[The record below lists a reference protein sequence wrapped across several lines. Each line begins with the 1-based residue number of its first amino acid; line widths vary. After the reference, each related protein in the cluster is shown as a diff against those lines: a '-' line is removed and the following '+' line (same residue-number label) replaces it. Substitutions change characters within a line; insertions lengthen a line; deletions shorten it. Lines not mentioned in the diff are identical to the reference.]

1 VLILAPHPDDEVV
14 ACGIAAT
21 RARRDGAL
29 VSVIY
34 LTTGVPP
41 REQLWRWQRAGYR
54 SRVAHRRDEAARAAA
69 LLKLEQRGCS
79 DIPSR
84 RLLHCL
90 DAAVTSVGQAIVA
103 VGATELWVT
112 AFEGAHQ
119 DHDAANALAASFR
132 EHLPVWEFA
141 AYNFARGRVVSN
153 RFLDARGG
161 AIEIELDRDEIAL
174 KRRALG
180 LYASERGNL
189 RHIRA
194 GEEQYRPL
202 PRHDYSVAPQGGT
215 LFRERF
221 HWVPFRHPRIDF
233 TSSTE
238 IYSLLGKWSAA
249 RAAPASR
256 GAAGEVQHVSLSR

>member
-1 VLILAPHPDDEVV
+1 MLILAPHPDDEVV

-41 REQLWRWQRAGYR
+41 CEQLWRWQRAGYR

-69 LLKLEQRGCS
+69 LLQLEQRGCS

-84 RLLHCL
+84 RLLNCL

-119 DHDAANALAASFR
+119 DHDAANALAASFC

-141 AYNFARGRVVSN
+141 AYNYAGGKVRTN
-153 RFLDARGG
+153 RFFDARGG
-161 AIEIELDRDEIAL
+161 VVEIEADRDEVAL
-174 KRRALG
+174 KRRALA

-189 RHIRA
+189 RHIRML
-194 GEEQYRPL
+194 EEAYRPL
-202 PRHDYSVAPQGGT
+202 PRHDYAAPPHAGT

-221 HWVPFRHPRIDF
+221 HWAPFRHPRIDF
-233 TSSTE
+233 TPSVE
-238 IYSLLGKWSAA
+238 IYSLLGKWGGSG
-249 RAAPASR
+249 
-256 GAAGEVQHVSLSR
+256 GAVPVSQGEPDEIQHVSLS